1 MKEELIIK
9 GQSVVVTQLAQPS
22 FPAPAIPILNTR
34 IHSLIIFHKWANTAS
49 FSLFSSF
56 QKFTVNNILTN
67 MLIDDSVSNPGPLW
81 LRATALATVQ
91 QPHPSFD

>member
-9 GQSVVVTQLAQPS
+9 GQSVVVTQLAEPS

-67 MLIDDSVSNPGPLW
+67 MTRFRTRDLFG
-81 LRATALATVQ
+81 
-91 QPHPSFD
+91 